1 MAIWVLGFVCL
12 GVLNLI
18 FVCLFWH
25 ELALTSVK
33 QWRVPEVGVGEGMK
47 ERELL

>member
-1 MAIWVLGFVCL
+1 MAILDFGVCL
-12 GVLNLI
+12 FVGGRGVKFN
-18 FVCLFWH
+18 FCLFWH

-47 ERELL
+47 

>member
-1 MAIWVLGFVCL
+1 MAILDLGFFCL
-12 GVLNLI
+12 LGGVKFN
-18 FVCLFWH
+18 FCLFWH

-47 ERELL
+47 